1 VHYACNPAFVPAAR
15 KANLIAI
22 VNAMP
27 GVSKPALCRAASGNA
42 DIFASGE
49 GVHDADNSSQRRN
62 HLAATALWDCLPWL
76 ARLAAVTP

>member
-27 GVSKPALCRAASGNA
+27 GVSKAALCRVASGNA
-42 DIFASGE
+42 DIFASAS
-49 GVHDADNSSQRRN
+49 VHDGGNLS
-62 HLAATALWDCLPWL
+62 
-76 ARLAAVTP
+76 